1 MKETT
6 TQNKLSK
13 LITLLLHRLEALAI
27 DCRLKLQTSL
37 GRCGSRV
44 IIGSLIALPLTLFLS
59 CNAFC
64 TSYSISYN
72 DSVVG
77 NMPTDTNGRTSG
89 SSVLL
94 ASNIPTLAEYRFIG
108 WCLGTS
114 SSSSITTTSGV
125 DSCSGTTYL
134 AGGNLPISDSGNN
147 TNYLY
152 AMWANN
158 VEVAFTFDS
167 GVSSVTVNGTT
178 LSASGSTVAL
188 DTNSPYTI
196 TVNYANGYMAN
207 TMVVASGD
215 ATLSGTTLTTGVN
228 NATVNITSKL
238 KPVFTFNFDS
248 NVSSVTV
255 NGTALSTSG
264 STVVLDPNSSYTI
277 TVNYAS
283 GYMANNV
290 SIATGDATVNQYRL
304 TTGNSNSTVSIT
316 SQPAASVNVTFT
328 FSNVTSVAVN
338 GETISSS
345 GGSVSLMGGSTYTVT
360 VTPASNYTL
369 AATGGTITS
378 GSFYSISNVNTSAKT
393 FDLTVG
399 NNDGAVTINTAQ
411 CITADTLIA
420 LASGEK
426 KRVADLSG
434 DEELLVWDFDTASY
448 AVAPIVFIEPEPEAE
463 YRIIHLFFEDETGTA
478 KTDIEISY
486 EHGFFDYTLGKFIH
500 INEDNPERYL
510 GHEFIMQD
518 GNTYKT
524 AKLTDIKHESKV
536 TSLYGLTTYKY
547 FNFFNNDLLSIEGN
561 INGMFNYFDVDK
573 STMGYDQA
581 KKQADIE
588 KYGLLTY
595 EDFNG
600 MIDEFGF
607 EAYNGQY
614 LAVSIGKG
622 LTTWEDI
629 KALADYYGHFTAGH
643 ANSLE
648 RGSK

>member
-1 MKETT
+1 MEQ
-6 TQNKLSK
+6 TQITNPRKSSS
-13 LITLLLHRLEALAI
+13 ITLLLRRLLESLGLYSK
-27 DCRLKLQTSL
+27 LKIPTSL
-37 GRCGSRV
+37 GRRSSVV
-44 IIGSLIALPLTLFLS
+44 IFGLLITLSFTLLLS

-72 DSVVG
+72 DGVVG
-77 NMPTDTNGRTSG
+77 NMPTDINDRTSG

-114 SSSSITTTSGV
+114 SSSNITTTSGV

-167 GVSSVTVNGTT
+167 NVSSVTVNGTT
-178 LSASGSTVAL
+178 LSASGSTV
-188 DTNSPYTI
+188 
-196 TVNYANGYMAN
+196 
-207 TMVVASGD
+207 
-215 ATLSGTTLTTGVN
+215 
-228 NATVNITSKL
+228 
-238 KPVFTFNFDS
+238 
-248 NVSSVTV
+248 
-255 NGTALSTSG
+255 
-264 STVVLDPNSSYTI
+264 VLDPNSSYTI
-277 TVNYAS
+277 TVSYAN
-283 GYMANNV
+283 GYMVNNV
-290 SIATGDATVNQYRL
+290 SVTTGDAIMSQYTL
-304 TTGNSNSTVSIT
+304 TTGNSNSTVNIT
-316 SQPAASVNVTFT
+316 SQPAAPVNVTFT

-345 GGSVSLMGGSTYTVT
+345 GGSVSLMGGSTYTIT
-360 VTPASNYTL
+360 VTPASNYTI

-420 LASGEK
+420 LANGEK

-448 AVAPIVFIEPEPEAE
+448 AAAPIVFIEPEPEAE

-486 EHGFFDYTLGKFIH
+486 EHGFFDYTLGKFIY
-500 INEDNPERYL
+500 INENNPERYL
-510 GHEFIMQD
+510 GHAFIMQD

-524 AKLTDIKHESKV
+524 VKLTDIKHESKV

-648 RGSK
+648 RGV